1 MVGGESSGEQAA
13 PLQYRS
19 ELVSILA
26 DLQGVW
32 DSPRFQSGIAHSR
45 RRDFGAIEVR
55 ILWTLAR
62 RGPLRSSA
70 LAQLLVT
77 GAPTIS
83 KALVKLTA
91 SGLVRRDVD
100 ASDGRAHTIALTDA
114 GVAAAQD
121 LYDAGDDMISELLAD
136 WPADEAADF
145 TRFARR
151 FLEQTVAYA
160 TRLPAP

>member
-1 MVGGESSGEQAA
+1 MTGSDSPGARPT
-13 PLQYRS
+13 PLKYRS
-19 ELVSILA
+19 ELVAILA

-70 LAQLLVT
+70 LAALLVT

-83 KALVKLTA
+83 KAIVKLTA

-100 ASDGRAHTIALTDA
+100 TSDGRAHTVALTDA
-114 GVAAAQD
+114 GVEAAQD
-121 LYDAGDDMISELLAD
+121 LYDAGDDMIAELLAD
-136 WPADEAADF
+136 WPAEEAGEF

-151 FLEQTVAYA
+151 FLEQTVSYA
-160 TRLPAP
+160 TRLPAS

>member
-1 MVGGESSGEQAA
+1 MTGGESPGERPT

-19 ELVSILA
+19 ELVAILA

-32 DSPRFQSGIAHSR
+32 DSPRFQSGMAHSR

-70 LAQLLVT
+70 LAALLVT
-77 GAPTIS
+77 GAPSIS
-83 KALVKLTA
+83 KAIVKLTA

-100 ASDGRAHTIALTDA
+100 VTDGRAHSVALTAA

-121 LYDAGDDMISELLAD
+121 LYDAGDDMMAELLAD
-136 WPADEAADF
+136 WPADDAADF

-151 FLEQTVAYA
+151 FLEQTISYA
-160 TRLPAP
+160 TRLP

>member
-1 MVGGESSGEQAA
+1 MSGSESPGERPT

-19 ELVSILA
+19 ELVAILA

-77 GAPTIS
+77 GAPSIS
-83 KALVKLTA
+83 KAIVKLTA

-100 ASDGRAHTIALTDA
+100 ATDGRAHSIALTTT

-121 LYDAGDDMISELLAD
+121 LYDAGDDMMAELLAD

-151 FLEQTVAYA
+151 FLDQTISYA
-160 TRLPAP
+160 TRLP

>member
-1 MVGGESSGEQAA
+1 MTGSQSSGERPA

-19 ELVSILA
+19 ELVAILA

-32 DSPRFQSGIAHSR
+32 DSPRFQSGMAHSR

-77 GAPTIS
+77 GAPSIS
-83 KALVKLTA
+83 KAVVKLTA

-100 ASDGRAHTIALTDA
+100 ATDGRAHTVALTAA

-121 LYDAGDDMISELLAD
+121 LYDAGDDMMSELLAD
-136 WPADEAADF
+136 WPPQETAEF

-151 FLEQTVAYA
+151 FLEQTISYA
-160 TRLPAP
+160 TRLP

>member
-1 MVGGESSGEQAA
+1 MAATESAGDGVA

-19 ELVSILA
+19 ELVAILA

-32 DSPRFQSGIAHSR
+32 DSPRFQSGMAHSR

-91 SGLVRRDVD
+91 SDLVRREVD
-100 ASDGRAHTIALTDA
+100 ANDRRAHTIALTAD

-121 LYDAGDDMISELLAD
+121 LYDAGDDMMAELLAD
-136 WPADEAADF
+136 WPADEAAAF
-145 TRFARR
+145 TRYARR
-151 FLEQTVAYA
+151 FLEQTISYA
-160 TRLPAP
+160 TRLN